1 MRKLLILGASG
12 LVGRALVEE
21 CKESFEIFGT
31 YSTSPIDLP
40 ENNQFHLNVSEL
52 EQLKNIIRKVNP
64 DAVVSCLRGDFNQ
77 QLRFHKELAL
87 ELRETNGV
95 CYYVSTAN
103 VFDGDYTKH
112 HSEEDHPNA
121 ESLYGNFKISCEH
134 ELKQILNER
143 AVIIRIPQIW
153 GKQSPR
159 LKGIESAIEEGQLE
173 VYDNLACNHLSDTL
187 LAKQLK
193 YIIENKLEG
202 IFHLGTVDMMI
213 HQQFTE
219 KLVKKLT
226 DKKIKLI
233 HKSIPNV
240 FGICHFGLTSVRH
253 EIPENLQITNQELID
268 YLIGSSE

>member
-31 YSTSPIDLP
+31 YSTSPIDLSK
-40 ENNQFHLNVSEL
+40 NHQFQLNVSEL

-64 DAVVSCLRGDFNQ
+64 DAVVSCLRGDFDQ

-112 HSEEDHPNA
+112 HSEEDQPNA

-202 IFHLGTVDMMI
+202 IFHFGSVDMMI

-219 KLVKKLT
+219 KLVKNLT

-233 HKSIPNV
+233 HKSVPNV
-240 FGICHFGLTSVRH
+240 SGICHFGLTSVRH